1 MKKELITHEEPKSPI
16 SEVFRTLRV
25 NIQFMNTK
33 KNSKVIL
40 LTSTYPNEGKSWISS
55 NLAVAFAQAGKTVIL
70 IDADMRKGRQYSIF
84 GVSPKPGLS
93 NYLSGIGLETED
105 KREINN
111 EENYIQETNIKNLY
125 LVTSGDI
132 PPNPSELLISPKMK
146 KLIEKLKEKS
156 DIIIIDG
163 TPCNLVTDSLV
174 LVRLVDTTI
183 VITAHK
189 QTKKDD
195 LKKVIESIKDVG
207 GKNIGIVLNKI
218 PISTRKYENSYY
230 YGSTNKKSKSKE
242 QSVINSKDDQT
253 DGNKNGNKQVLDKKD
268 KKAGKSEI
276 SKERKQDIIKQMN
289 DFMNEHDE

>member
-16 SEVFRTLRV
+16 SEVFRTLRA

-40 LTSTYPNEGKSWISS
+40 LTSTYANEGKSWISS
-55 NLAVAFAQAGKTVIL
+55 NLAVTFAQAGKTVIV
-70 IDADMRKGRQYSIF
+70 IDADMRKGRQYNIF

-125 LVTSGDI
+125 LVPAGDI

-174 LVRLVDTTI
+174 LVRLVDSTL
-183 VITAHK
+183 VIAAHK

-230 YGSTNKKSKSKE
+230 YGSTNKKHKSKE
-242 QSVINSKDDQT
+242 QSDIHYKETNT
-253 DGNKNGNKQVLDKKD
+253 DKNNKLIDKKEN
-268 KKAGKSEI
+268 KTKKSEI
-276 SKERKQDIIKQMN
+276 SKEKKQDIIKQMN
-289 DFMNEHDE
+289 DFINEQDE